1 MLIFIETQVE
11 MHLTILKFKTRNGQ
25 SNITYIDTPKDT
37 SIGWN
42 EIPKILPQ
50 EEWERNRRPSN
61 GGKIN
66 HQT

>member
-11 MHLTILKFKTRNGQ
+11 MHLTILKFRTRNRQ

-37 SIGWN
+37 SIDWN
-42 EIPKILPQ
+42 EIPKIFPQ
-50 EEWERNRRPSN
+50 EEWKRNLRPSN